1 MRPVK
6 TFPLLLTALVAA
18 LTSSVYAAPQ
28 KDSAFEAAIIY
39 NLARFSQWPANRFA
53 TDSSPVTLCVAP
65 GDPIA
70 SSLAELEGKPVGSR
84 PLHVRKQ
91 AAFGKE
97 CHLAFVSAEDAT
109 PANLEAL
116 SRRGILAIGDRD
128 GFAASGAIGLV
139 TIGRQLRFEVNV
151 RAARE
156 AGVQFSSQMLRLA
169 TSVR

>member
-1 MRPVK
+1 
-6 TFPLLLTALVAA
+6 LLTALVLA
-18 LTSSVYAAPQ
+18 LAPQAYAAPQ
-28 KDSAFEAAIIY
+28 RDGAFEAAIIY
-39 NLARFSQWPANRFA
+39 NLARFSQWSASRFA
-53 TDSSPVTLCVAP
+53 TDASPVTLCVAP

-70 SSLAELEGKPVGSR
+70 SNLADLEGKPVGSR
-84 PLHVRKQ
+84 PLHVRRE
-91 AAFGKE
+91 ASFGKE
-97 CHLAFVSAEDAT
+97 CHLAFVSGDDAT

-116 SRRGILAIGDRD
+116 SRRGILAIGDSD
-128 GFAASGAIGLV
+128 GFAVSGAIGLV